1 MINPAPMPAHRTSEH
16 PHWPDAG
23 IQPHTMIQPVPTL
36 AGDEFDAPEPE
47 TSTALVRDGA
57 SPALLRS
64 QLSRYDSLV
73 DTNAPLTLLVADDE
87 KRLLDLLTMSVQFMG
102 HKVIGRCTS
111 GPEALKK
118 AGALMPDLVII
129 DVDMPGGDGIEAA
142 KAITETLAIPT
153 IVATGL
159 TDSRTMARVA
169 SSNIRAYLV
178 KPYSSAQLKS
188 TVRVAI
194 AQHRND
200 LAARC
205 QLLGA
210 AS

>member
-1 MINPAPMPAHRTSEH
+1 MISPALMSESRTPAHSY
-16 PHWPDAG
+16 WPGAG
-23 IQPHTMIQPVPTL
+23 TQPNTMIQPIPTL
-36 AGDEFDAPEPE
+36 AGDEFDAPELE
-47 TSTALVRDGA
+47 ASTARVQGSA

-64 QLSRYDSLV
+64 QLSRYERLIE
-73 DTNAPLTLLVADDE
+73 TKAPLTLLVADDE

-102 HKVIGRCTS
+102 HKVIGRATS
-111 GPEALKK
+111 GPEALKE
-118 AGALMPDLVII
+118 AGELMPDLVIV

-159 TDSRTMARVA
+159 TDSRTMTRVA

-188 TVRVAI
+188 TVCVAI

-205 QLLGA
+205 HLLGIV
-210 AS
+210 S